1 MRMEPLM
8 ESSLQTILAPRSIA
22 VVGASRDEGKRGN
35 MAIRY
40 LQQNHY
46 RGSIY
51 PIHPKETSILDL
63 PCYPSI
69 DLLPEIPDLALICT
83 PANTLPEIIRGCG
96 KKGIRGAVVLATGFS
111 ETGEAGLALESEMVN
126 AARESG
132 LRIIGPNTSGIF
144 NAHCGANLVGYRDLR
159 AGNIGLLSQSGNMA
173 LSLVTEGNH
182 SDYPGFSTY
191 VGVGNEADVQFHEYL
206 DYFASDPNT
215 RVIVGYVEGLKYGRK
230 FLDSAASVCSEKPV
244 VLYKSGR
251 TEVGQQSARSHTG
264 ALAGSYDL
272 ARGVMRQVGVTLVDR
287 ADEILPVAATLACV
301 ADYLPMQGN
310 RIAILAD
317 GGGHATIAAD
327 ALVSMG
333 LSIPALQAQTREG
346 LRGLLPSSASV
357 SNPVDVA
364 GGTDSH
370 PELFADC
377 AEVLLADPNV
387 DALLI
392 VGLFGGYALRFS
404 ESLAGKEQACA
415 ERLAELPRKYAKP
428 LMLQSLYRPAK
439 TGPLVH
445 LRKADIP
452 VFDSVDE
459 ATHCITA
466 VVNYSAAQRRLSR
479 KGERELPDAL
489 SEVSQM
495 IENAYNEGRGV
506 LYEYEAMDALG
517 AYGADVVRPQ
527 LVRDP
532 AQLDTLPAG
541 MSGSRLVMKLVSQDI
556 LHKTDA
562 GGVKLNLAT
571 HELAD
576 AYTGIMQSALQYRPD
591 ARIEGVLVAPMAEPG
606 VEVIIGVTQDPQYG
620 PVLMFGLGGVF
631 VEVLK
636 DVAFRALPLSRE
648 DALEMFDEIR
658 GSRILDGVRGAAPVD
673 REALVRLMLAVS
685 DLCVNHPQIAE
696 LDLNPV
702 LARENDYCVLDARV
716 ILRTDKETP

>member
-1 MRMEPLM
+1 M
-8 ESSLQTILAPRSIA
+8 ESSLQTILTPRSIA
-22 VVGASRDEGKRGN
+22 VVGASCDEGKRGN

-51 PIHPKETSILDL
+51 PIHPRESRILDL
-63 PCYPSI
+63 PCYASI
-69 DLLPEIPDLALICT
+69 DALPEIPDLALICT
-83 PANTLPEIIRGCG
+83 PAHTLPEIIRGCG
-96 KKGIRGAVVLATGFS
+96 NKGIRGAVVLATGFS
-111 ETGEAGLALESEMVN
+111 EAGEAGLALESEMVM

-173 LSLVTEGNH
+173 LSLVTEGTH

-215 RVIVGYVEGLKYGRK
+215 RVIVGYVEGLKYGQK
-230 FLDSAASVCSEKPV
+230 FLRSAAAVCSDKPV

-301 ADYLPMQGN
+301 AENLPLRGD

-327 ALVSMG
+327 ELDGMG
-333 LSIPALQAQTREG
+333 VAIPGLDLQTRQR
-346 LRGLLPSSASV
+346 LRALLPPSAAV
-357 SNPVDVA
+357 NNPVDVA
-364 GGTDSH
+364 GGTDSD
-370 PELFADC
+370 PGLFADC

-404 ESLAGKEQACA
+404 ESLAGGEQVCA
-415 ERLAELPRKYAKP
+415 ERLAALPAKYAKP
-428 LMLQSLYRPAK
+428 LMLQSLYEPAR

-445 LRKADIP
+445 LRQAGIP
-452 VFDSVDE
+452 VFESIDE
-459 ATHCITA
+459 ATHCISA

-479 KGERELPDAL
+479 NGERVLPSKV
-489 SEVSQM
+489 SEISLM
-495 IENAYNEGRGV
+495 IDNAFNEGRGV
-506 LYEYEAMDALG
+506 LYEYEALDALA
-517 AYGADVVRPQ
+517 AYAADVVRP
-527 LVRDP
+527 VVIRDP
-532 AQLDTLPAG
+532 MQLDNVLPAAT
-541 MSGSRLVMKLVSQDI
+541 GSRYVMKLVSQDI

-562 GGVKLNLAT
+562 GGVKLNLTTQA
-571 HELAD
+571 LSQ
-576 AYTGIMQSALQYRPD
+576 AYTEIMQSAREYRAD
-591 ARIEGVLVAPMAEPG
+591 ARIEGVLLAPMAEPG
-606 VEVIIGVTQDPQYG
+606 VEVIIGVTRDPQYG

-648 DALEMFDEIR
+648 DALEMFSEIR
-658 GSRILDGVRGAAPVD
+658 SSRILNGVRGGVAVD

-685 DLCVNHPQIAE
+685 DLCVNHPRIAE

-716 ILRTDKETP
+716 ILKA